1 MTALR
6 LEQVASDPNQGIIMI
21 SFVKER
27 LKTQGG
33 VEQVYRVGRA
43 LFLKIPIRSCL
54 THICC
59 RDPP

>member
-6 LEQVASDPNQGIIMI
+6 LEQVASDPNQGMTTI

-33 VEQVYRVGRA
+33 VEQVYRGTFIVKH
-43 LFLKIPIRSCL
+43 LEVTK
-54 THICC
+54 
-59 RDPP
+59 

>member
-6 LEQVASDPNQGIIMI
+6 LEQVASDPNQGMIMI

-43 LFLKIPIRSCL
+43 LF
-54 THICC
+54 
-59 RDPP
+59 